1 MVISPTPGACQH
13 PVSAFSGRNICVL
26 PYLAQRVY
34 QSVSDSGNGGIMASR
49 KESITPRQ
57 EIHKS
62 PTGIAGLDQITA
74 GGLPQGRPTLVCG
87 AAGCGKTVLAMEFLV
102 RGATEFNEPG
112 VFMSF
117 EETDKELSANVA
129 SMGFDLPG
137 LCARKKLFM
146 DYVRVERNEIEESG
160 EYDLEGLF
168 IRLQYAIEAVG
179 AKRVVLDTVEALFS
193 GFGNDNL
200 LRAELRRL
208 FRWLK
213 EKGVTVVITAETG
226 KGTLTRNGIEEYVAD
241 CVIFLD
247 HRVED
252 QTSIRRL
259 RVIKYRGTLHG
270 TSEYPFL
277 IGANGFSVFPLSS
290 LRLDHKASTQR
301 IATGIPRLDTMLGGK
316 GFYRGTSIL
325 VSGGAGAGKSS
336 MAAYFV
342 QAACQRGERALY
354 MASEQSADEVI
365 RNMRSIGIDLEPWVK
380 RGLLR
385 FYAER
390 PGSFGLEKHLVT
402 LHDITSAFKPNVVV
416 VDPITNFS
424 SAGTDSE
431 VKSMAVRLIDMFK
444 SRQITTLF
452 TSLPSGDSA
461 DEMSQVG
468 VSSLMDAWLLLRNLE
483 CNGERSRGLY
493 VLKARGMAHS
503 NQIREFVLTDH
514 GLQLLDVY
522 SGPSGLLTGSA
533 RAAAEAKEREDAAEH
548 ARMVQSKSLELK
560 HKHQQLEIEIAR
572 MRADFEQEEQ
582 TLLRDAQEVELRQHS
597 GDNIRTAIREA
608 RQADKVPVR
617 TNGRHEGAAVV
628 KH

>member
-1 MVISPTPGACQH
+1 MALRQEK
-13 PVSAFSGRNICVL
+13 VS
-26 PYLAQRVY
+26 
-34 QSVSDSGNGGIMASR
+34 
-49 KESITPRQ
+49 PRQ
-57 EIHKS
+57 EIQKS
-62 PTGIAGLDQITA
+62 PTGIVGLDQITG

-87 AAGCGKTVLAMEFLV
+87 SAGCGKTMLAMEFLV
-102 RGATEFNEPG
+102 RGVTEFHEPG

-117 EETDKELSANVA
+117 EETDGELSQNVA

-146 DYVRVERNEIEESG
+146 DYVRVERSEIEESG
-160 EYDLEGLF
+160 EYDLDGLF
-168 IRLQYAIEAVG
+168 IRLQCAIEAVG
-179 AKRVVLDTVEALFS
+179 AKRVVLDTIEALFS
-193 GFGNDNL
+193 GFANDNV

-208 FRWLK
+208 FQWLK
-213 EKGVTVVITAETG
+213 EKGITAIITAEAG
-226 KGTLTRNGIEEYVAD
+226 DGTLTRNGIEEYVAD

-290 LRLDHKASTQR
+290 LKLDHKAPTQR
-301 IATGIPRLDTMLGGK
+301 ISTGIPRLDTMLGGK

-325 VSGGAGAGKSS
+325 VSGGAGSGKSS
-336 MAAYFV
+336 TAAHFV

-354 MASEQSADEVI
+354 MASEQSTHEVI
-365 RNMRSIGIDLEPWVK
+365 RNMRSVGIDLEPWVK

-390 PGSFGLEKHLVT
+390 PASFGLEKHLVT
-402 LHDITSAFKPNVVV
+402 LQEITAAFNPKVVV
-416 VDPITNFS
+416 IDPITNFTS
-424 SAGTDSE
+424 VGTHSE
-431 VKSMAVRLIDMFK
+431 VKSMAVRLIDLFK
-444 SRQITTLF
+444 SRQITALF
-452 TSLPSGDSA
+452 TSLTSGDSA
-461 DEMSQVG
+461 AEMSQVG

-514 GLQLLDVY
+514 GVQLLDVY
-522 SGPSGLLTGSA
+522 TGPSGLLTGSA
-533 RAAAEAKEREDAAEH
+533 RVAAEAKEREDAAEH
-548 ARMVQSKSLELK
+548 ARIVQSKSLELK
-560 HKHQQLEIEIAR
+560 HKRQQLEIEIAK
-572 MRADFEQEEQ
+572 MRTAFELEEQ
-582 TLLRDAQEVELRQHS
+582 ALLQDAHEIELRQYS
-597 GDNIRTAIREA
+597 GDTVRKAISDS
-608 RQADKVPVR
+608 RQADKIPIKA
-617 TNGRHEGAAVV
+617 NGRHESSVV
-628 KH
+628 IRH